1 MERFYGFDLGDAES
15 AVSRLQKK
23 EQSVPE
29 VIPVCGAKSFITAYA
44 NLSSGELQ
52 IGEQACYSANA
63 IRRRI
68 RFKSSFLTDPS
79 VAEDVKR
86 FAAGVLGEL
95 YGSGDLVQNDDCC

>member
-29 VIPVCGAKSFITAYA
+29 VIPVCGSKSFITAYA

-63 IRRRI
+63 IRRKI
-68 RFKSSFLTDPS
+68 RFKSGFLTDPA
-79 VAEDVKR
+79 VADDVKR
-86 FAAGVLGEL
+86 FAAGVL
-95 YGSGDLVQNDDCC
+95 SDV